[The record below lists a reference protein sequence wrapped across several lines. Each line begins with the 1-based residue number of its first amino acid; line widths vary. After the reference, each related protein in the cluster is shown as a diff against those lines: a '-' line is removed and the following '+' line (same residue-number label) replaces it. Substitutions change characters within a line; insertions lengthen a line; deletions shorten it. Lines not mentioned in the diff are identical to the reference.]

1 MKKAAWII
9 AIVIAAVVG
18 FFARGLLPSG
28 GPPPGMMGM
37 GAMPPPAVTALELRE
52 EPLDVLEE
60 YIAAIEP
67 VQEVMIKT
75 EVSGYIDAV
84 HFKEGAMVKQGDL
97 LFTIDQQS
105 YQAMIAV
112 REAELARAEAE
123 LKRSEQFLV
132 RMREAGARSI
142 SQSDLDTAESNHLQA
157 VAAQKQAEANL
168 NLARIDLAYSEI
180 RAPIN
185 GRIGAAMLTK
195 GNYVDS
201 VSGSALARIVQT
213 DPIRVVF
220 SMTDRAYLNL
230 RGREIAGEAA
240 GQVAWIR
247 LPNGLRLQ
255 EIGQKDFDDNR
266 MDEKTGTLAVRY
278 LFDNPDGLLIPGGYA
293 TILLGLS
300 DRPMGIRIPQ
310 KAVLLDPEG
319 RYVLT
324 VNEEGVVA
332 MTRIETGDSVESDVV
347 VKSGLKTGDRVVV
360 EGVQKAQPGAN
371 VQVTLE
377 ESER

>member
-9 AIVIAAVVG
+9 AIVIAAGVG
-18 FFARGLLPSG
+18 FFVRGLLPSG

-52 EPLDVLEE
+52 EPLDLLEE

-67 VQEVMIKT
+67 VQEVMIRT

-84 HFKEGAMVKQGDL
+84 LFKEGAMVKQGDL
-97 LFTIDQQS
+97 LFTIDPQP

-112 REAELARAEAE
+112 REAELAGAEAE
-123 LKRSEQFLV
+123 LKRSKQFLV

-157 VAAQKQAEANL
+157 VATQKQAEANL

-201 VSGSALARIVQT
+201 VSGSTLARIVQT

-240 GQVAWIR
+240 GQVAWVR
-247 LPNGLRLQ
+247 LPNGVKLL

-278 LFDNPDGLLIPGGYA
+278 LFDNPDGLLMPGGYA
-293 TILLGLS
+293 TILLGLPE
-300 DRPMGIRIPQ
+300 RPMGIRIPQ
-310 KAVLLDPEG
+310 KAVLMDPEG

-324 VNEEGVVA
+324 VNEESVVA
-332 MTRIETGDSVESDVV
+332 MTRIETGDTVESDVV
-347 VKSGLKTGDRVVV
+347 VTSGLKAGDRVVV
-360 EGVQKAQPGAN
+360 EGVQKAQPGAS

-377 ESER
+377 GSER